1 MFILDLWLYYLA
13 MSISSF
19 SIFTAGFLLV
29 LASNTWAS
37 TNLPPHI
44 ESIIKKSNIPKESI
58 SISVDRVTKQ
68 SGSQSFNFHEVIHWQ
83 ENQSMNPASTMKLL
97 TSLAAMEVLGPQ
109 YRWKTDLF
117 TNGKIQ
123 NGTLQGD
130 LLIRG
135 SGDPKLIPEEI
146 NKMLAN
152 LKSSSIKKITGDLI
166 LDRSAYDSS
175 VKETSFS
182 DGEPSRAYNVAP
194 DALLFAFNSFS
205 FQFFPNI
212 DNQLVVIKQTPR
224 IANLKVDNNLS
235 LVDAPCTNWRENISM
250 AIQMQKNA
258 TWVASFQGEYPSSC
272 GSATWNVVASDSDQF
287 FLQSLIA
294 AWEDMGGTWG
304 KKPTIKSGQLSDS
317 FRPVVTHFGVP
328 LYESVR
334 DINKLSNNV
343 MARQVLLTI
352 GLEKVQGPSN
362 TTNATKVVK
371 SWLKKHQLDMPELVI
386 ENGSGLSRIERISS
400 KHLNQVLLLGL
411 NSSAS
416 DYFAESLPIA
426 GVDGTMKHRLIDK
439 FRKHIPKKSD
449 AQLLEKNT
457 EGFPSA
463 IRKYGA
469 YIKTGSLMDVR
480 SISGYVVSKTGQ
492 VYAITSMINHKNSGS
507 GRAIHDALMTWLLD
521 DGPTLNARPH

>member
-1 MFILDLWLYYLA
+1 
-13 MSISSF
+13 
-19 SIFTAGFLLV
+19 
-29 LASNTWAS
+29 
-37 TNLPPHI
+37 
-44 ESIIKKSNIPKESI
+44 
-58 SISVDRVTKQ
+58 
-68 SGSQSFNFHEVIHWQ
+68 VIQWQ

-97 TSLAAMEVLGPQ
+97 TSLAAMEVLGPH
-109 YRWKTDLF
+109 YRWKTDVL

-130 LLIRG
+130 LLIKG

-146 NKMLAN
+146 NKILAN
-152 LKSSSIKKITGDLI
+152 LKSSGIKKITGDLI
-166 LDRSAYDSS
+166 LDRSAYDLS
-175 VKETSFS
+175 VKESSFS
-182 DGEPSRAYNVAP
+182 DGEPSRSYNVQP

-212 DNQLVVIKQTPR
+212 ENQLVVIKQTPR
-224 IANLKVDNNLS
+224 IANLKIDNNLS
-235 LVDAPCTNWRENISM
+235 LVDAPCKNWRENISM
-250 AIQMQKNA
+250 SLQLQKNA
-258 TWVASFQGEYPSSC
+258 TWLARFEGEYPSGCS
-272 GSATWNVVASDSDQF
+272 SASWNVVATDSDQF

-294 AWEDMGGTWG
+294 AWEDMGGSWG
-304 KKPTIKSGQLSDS
+304 KKPKIKSGQISEG
-317 FRPVVTHFGVP
+317 FTPIVTHFGVP
-328 LYESVR
+328 LFESVR

-343 MARQVLLTI
+343 MAKQVLLTI
-352 GLEKVQGPSN
+352 ALEKAQGPSN
-362 TTNATKVVK
+362 TTNGTKIVK

-411 NSSAS
+411 NSSSS

-439 FRKHIPKKSD
+439 FRKHTLKRSD
-449 AQLLEKNT
+449 AQLLERNT
-457 EGFPSA
+457 EGFPNA

-521 DGPTLNARPH
+521 DGPLSARAN

>member
-1 MFILDLWLYYLA
+1 

-29 LASNTWAS
+29 LAPNTWAS

-44 ESIIKKSNIPKESI
+44 ESIIKKSNIPKEAI

-152 LKSSSIKKITGDLI
+152 LKSSGIKKIAGDLI

-224 IANLKVDNNLS
+224 IANLKVDNQLS

-258 TWVASFQGEYPSSC
+258 TWLASFQGEYPSSC

-304 KKPTIKSGQLSDS
+304 KKPTIKSGQLSDL

-362 TTNATKVVK
+362 TTNGTKVVK

-386 ENGSGLSRIERISS
+386 ENGSGLSRIERISP

-439 FRKHIPKKSD
+439 FRKYIPKKSD
-449 AQLLEKNT
+449 VQQLEKNT
-457 EGFPSA
+457 EGFPNA

-521 DGPTLNARPH
+521 DGPSLNARPH